1 MAEFSTKLTDD
12 QPFDPFKW
20 QLNEVIW
27 ASVKTPYRE
36 QWERWKLPANA
47 HSSVADFFTS
57 NWSRAAL
64 YMEQQSGEPE
74 LINET
79 ALHLGKL
86 AAGLTC
92 SLAQFITPRGAWR
105 APAVDLRSYQAKAVD
120 KVLTAAES
128 APCID
133 PNNGVDAAKF
143 EEALVEAHEAAGLS
157 MAGSLDDTL
166 YKMSAVLFPHAA
178 DTTRTWLDF
187 VEEHDGQFAMSPGGT
202 PRSSGE
208 HIEELREASEHLF
221 VK

>member
-1 MAEFSTKLTDD
+1 MAEFSTELTDG

-27 ASVKTPYRE
+27 ASIKTPYSE

-47 HSSVADFFTS
+47 HSSTADFFTS
-57 NWSRAAL
+57 NWSRAAV
-64 YMEQQSGEPE
+64 YMEQHSGEPE
-74 LINET
+74 LINVT

-92 SLAQFITPRGAWR
+92 SLAQFIIPRGAWS

-128 APCID
+128 APSID
-133 PNNGVDAAKF
+133 PNNKVDAADF

-157 MAGSLDDTL
+157 TVGSLDNTL
-166 YKMSAVLFPHAA
+166 YEMSAVLFPHAA
-178 DTTRTWLDF
+178 NTTRTWLDF
-187 VEEHDGQFAMSPGGT
+187 IREHDGQFALSPGGT
-202 PRSSGE
+202 PRSSGDQ
-208 HIEELREASEHLF
+208 IEQLRKDSERLF
-221 VK
+221 VN